1 MRRPAGRVATVDGV
15 TEGTR
20 PDLTG
25 PSTRQAL
32 TTPRAA
38 AFAGIAFA
46 VLLGT
51 SIILLRLSLPSQP
64 SASAGVTA
72 AQSGAV
78 RLALNLV
85 PYAGIAF
92 LWFIGVVRD
101 RIGEF
106 EDRFFATV
114 FLGSGLIF
122 LATLFSAS
130 AVAGAL
136 VAGAAAGPIGSDVW
150 SITRATTFTVLDV
163 YATKMAGVF
172 MVSTATI
179 ALRTRILPR
188 WLAVFGLCIALVLVI
203 LGGRIRW
210 TDIAFP
216 AWVLLVS
223 IYILRAGIRPA
234 ANGGPTRATG
244 RL

>member
-1 MRRPAGRVATVDGV
+1 MRRPAQQGGTVGHVTDGR
-15 TEGTR
+15 R
-20 PDLTG
+20 PDLTV
-25 PSTRQAL
+25 PAARQAL

-38 AFAGIAFA
+38 AIAGIAFA
-46 VLLGT
+46 LLLGT
-51 SIILLRLSLPSQP
+51 SIILLRLSLPSEP
-64 SASAGVTA
+64 SAATGVTT
-72 AQSGAV
+72 AQSASV

-122 LATLFSAS
+122 LATLFSAT

-150 SITRATTFTVLDV
+150 TITRATTLTVLDV

-179 ALRTRILPR
+179 ALRTRVLPR
-188 WLAVFGLCIALVLVI
+188 WLAVVGLAIALVLVV
-203 LGGRIRW
+203 LGGRIHW
-210 TDIAFP
+210 IDIAFP
-216 AWVLLVS
+216 GWVLLVS
-223 IYILRAGIRPA
+223 LHILRAGIRVE
-234 ANGGPTRATG
+234 G
-244 RL
+244 

>member
-1 MRRPAGRVATVDGV
+1 MRRPTQRNGTLGHV

-20 PDLTG
+20 PDLTV
-25 PSTRQAL
+25 PAARRAL

-38 AFAGIAFA
+38 AIAGIAFA
-46 VLLGT
+46 LLLGT
-51 SIILLRLSLPSQP
+51 SIILLRLSLPSDP
-64 SASAGVTA
+64 SAA
-72 AQSGAV
+72 AQVTTARSGSV

-85 PYAGIAF
+85 PYAGVAF

-106 EDRFFATV
+106 EDRVFATV
-114 FLGSGLIF
+114 FLGSGLGF
-122 LATLFSAS
+122 LATLFSAT

-150 SITRATTFTVLDV
+150 SITRATTLTALDV
-163 YATKMAGVF
+163 YTTKMAGVF

-179 ALRTRILPR
+179 ALRTRVLPR
-188 WLAVFGLCIALVLVI
+188 WLAVLGMCIALVLVV

-210 TDIAFP
+210 IDIAFP
-216 AWVLLVS
+216 GWVLLVS
-223 IYILRAGIRPA
+223 GYILRAGIRPEPA
-234 ANGGPTRATG
+234 
-244 RL
+244 

>member
-1 MRRPAGRVATVDGV
+1 MTAGR
-15 TEGTR
+15 R
-20 PDLTG
+20 PDLTV
-25 PSTRQAL
+25 PATRQAL

-38 AFAGIAFA
+38 AIAGIAFA
-46 VLLGT
+46 LLLGT
-51 SIILLRLSLPSQP
+51 SIILLRLSLPSKP
-64 SASAGVTA
+64 SDVAAVRT

-78 RLALNLV
+78 RLALNLI

-122 LATLFSAS
+122 LATLFSAT

-163 YATKMAGVF
+163 YTTKMAGVF

-179 ALRTRILPR
+179 ALRTRVLPR
-188 WLAVFGLCIALVLVI
+188 WLAVVGLCIALVLVV

-210 TDIAFP
+210 IDIAFP
-216 AWVLLVS
+216 GWVLLVS
-223 IYILRAGIRPA
+223 VHILRAGIRTQPA
-234 ANGGPTRATG
+234 
-244 RL
+244 

>member
-1 MRRPAGRVATVDGV
+1 V
-15 TEGTR
+15 TQGPR
-20 PDLTG
+20 ADLTV
-25 PSTRQAL
+25 PAARRVL

-38 AFAGIAFA
+38 AIAGIAFA

-51 SIILLRLSLPSQP
+51 SIILLRLSLPARP
-64 SASAGVTA
+64 SAAAARATT
-72 AQSGAV
+72 AQSGSV
-78 RLALNLV
+78 RLALNLI

-122 LATLFSAS
+122 LATLFSAT

-136 VAGAAAGPIGSDVW
+136 VAAAAAGPVGTDVW
-150 SITRATTFTVLDV
+150 TITRGTTLTVLDV

-179 ALRTRILPR
+179 ALRTRVLPR
-188 WLAVFGLCIALVLVI
+188 WLAVAGLCAALVLIV

-210 TDIAFP
+210 IDIAFP

-223 IYILRAGIRPA
+223 VHILLAGIRPRA
-234 ANGGPTRATG
+234 A
-244 RL
+244 

>member
-1 MRRPAGRVATVDGV
+1 MRRPTWRAGTVGPV
-15 TEGTR
+15 TEGSR
-20 PDLTG
+20 PDLTV
-25 PSTRQAL
+25 PSARHAL

-38 AFAGIAFA
+38 AIAGIAFA

-51 SIILLRLSLPSQP
+51 SIILLRLSLPSEP
-64 SASAGVTA
+64 SAAAEVTT
-72 AQSGAV
+72 AQSGSV

-114 FLGSGLIF
+114 FLGSGLLF
-122 LATLFSAS
+122 LATLFSAT

-136 VAGAAAGPIGSDVW
+136 IAGAAAGPIASDVW
-150 SITRATTFTVLDV
+150 TITRATTFTVLDV

-179 ALRTRILPR
+179 ALRTRVLPR
-188 WLAVFGLCIALVLVI
+188 WLAVLGLCVALVLVI

-210 TDIAFP
+210 MDIAFP
-216 AWVLLVS
+216 GWVLLVS
-223 IYILRAGIRPA
+223 VHILRAGIRAQPA
-234 ANGGPTRATG
+234 
-244 RL
+244 

>member
-1 MRRPAGRVATVDGV
+1 MRRQVRRSGTVSVVTDGA
-15 TEGTR
+15 R
-20 PDLTG
+20 PDLTV
-25 PSTRQAL
+25 PLARQAL

-38 AFAGIAFA
+38 AIAGIVFA

-51 SIILLRLSLPSQP
+51 SIILLRVSLPSEP
-64 SASAGVTA
+64 SATA
-72 AQSGAV
+72 VQVSTARSGSV

-122 LATLFSAS
+122 LATLFSAT

-136 VAGAAAGPIGSDVW
+136 IAGAAAGPIGSDVW
-150 SITRATTFTVLDV
+150 SVTRATTLTVLDV

-179 ALRTRILPR
+179 ALRTRVLPR
-188 WLAVFGLCIALVLVI
+188 WLAVVGLAIALVLVV
-203 LGGRIRW
+203 LGGRIHW
-210 TDIAFP
+210 IDIAFP
-216 AWVLLVS
+216 GWVLLVS
-223 IYILRAGIRPA
+223 VYILRAGIRVQA
-234 ANGGPTRATG
+234 
-244 RL
+244 

>member
-1 MRRPAGRVATVDGV
+1 MRRPAPAGRTVSPM
-15 TEGTR
+15 TEQTR
-20 PDLTG
+20 PQLAV
-25 PSTRQAL
+25 PLARKAL

-38 AFAGIAFA
+38 AIAGIAFA
-46 VLLGT
+46 LLLGT
-51 SIILLRLSLPSQP
+51 SIILLRLSLPSEP
-64 SASAGVTA
+64 SAATQVTT
-72 AQSGAV
+72 AQSASD

-114 FLGSGLIF
+114 FLGSGLVF
-122 LATLFSAS
+122 LATLFSAT

-136 VAGAAAGPIGSDVW
+136 VAGAAEHPINADVW
-150 SITRATTFTVLDV
+150 NTTRAITLTALDV

-179 ALRTRILPR
+179 ALRTRVLPR
-188 WLAVFGLCIALVLVI
+188 WLAVLGMCIALVLVI

-210 TDIAFP
+210 IDIAFP
-216 AWVLLVS
+216 GWVLLVS
-223 IYILRAGIRPA
+223 GYILRAGIRPEPA
-234 ANGGPTRATG
+234 
-244 RL
+244 

>member
-1 MRRPAGRVATVDGV
+1 MRRRAWRCWTVGLV
-15 TEGTR
+15 TQGTR
-20 PDLTG
+20 ADLTV
-25 PSTRQAL
+25 PSARQAL

-38 AFAGIAFA
+38 AIAGIAFA
-46 VLLGT
+46 LLLGT
-51 SIILLRLSLPSQP
+51 SIVLLRLALPSQP
-64 SASAGVTA
+64 SATA
-72 AQSGAV
+72 SQATARNGSV
-78 RLALNLV
+78 RLALNLI

-122 LATLFSAS
+122 LATLFSAT

-136 VAGAAAGPIGSDVW
+136 ISAAAAGPVGSDVW
-150 SITRATTFTVLDV
+150 TITRGTTLVVLDV

-172 MVSTATI
+172 MISTATI
-179 ALRTRILPR
+179 ALRTRVLPR
-188 WLAVFGLCIALVLVI
+188 WLAVVGLCVALVLIV
-203 LGGRIRW
+203 LGGRIHW
-210 TDIAFP
+210 IDIAFP

-223 IYILRAGIRPA
+223 VHILLAGFRPRAA
-234 ANGGPTRATG
+234 
-244 RL
+244 

>member
-1 MRRPAGRVATVDGV
+1 MRRPAQPGEIVGRVAQS
-15 TEGTR
+15 R
-20 PDLTG
+20 PDLTV
-25 PSTRQAL
+25 PLRRQAL

-38 AFAGIAFA
+38 AIAGIAFA
-46 VLLGT
+46 LLLGT
-51 SIILLRLSLPSQP
+51 SIVLLRLSLPSEP
-64 SASAGVTA
+64 SAAAGVTT
-72 AQSGAV
+72 AQSGSV

-122 LATLFSAS
+122 LATLFTAT
-130 AVAGAL
+130 AVAGGL

-150 SITRATTFTVLDV
+150 AITRATTLTVLDV

-179 ALRTRILPR
+179 ALRTRVLPR
-188 WLAVFGLCIALVLVI
+188 WLAVVGLCIALVLVVF
-203 LGGRIRW
+203 GGRIHW
-210 TDIAFP
+210 IDIAFP

-223 IYILRAGIRPA
+223 VHILRAGIRA
-234 ANGGPTRATG
+234 ESV
-244 RL
+244 

>member
-1 MRRPAGRVATVDGV
+1 MM
-15 TEGTR
+15 EGTR
-20 PDLTG
+20 PDLTVRV
-25 PSTRQAL
+25 TRQAL
-32 TTPRAA
+32 TTPRSAA
-38 AFAGIAFA
+38 IAGVAFAL
-46 VLLGT
+46 LLGT
-51 SIILLRLSLPSQP
+51 SIILLRLSLPSEP
-64 SASAGVTA
+64 SAAAEVTT
-72 AQSGAV
+72 AQSGSV
-78 RLALNLV
+78 RVALNLV

-136 VAGAAAGPIGSDVW
+136 VAGAAAGPVGSDVW
-150 SITRATTFTVLDV
+150 TITRATTLTVLDV

-172 MVSTATI
+172 MISTATI
-179 ALRTRILPR
+179 ALRTRVLPR
-188 WLAVFGLCIALVLVI
+188 WLAVLGLCIALVLVI
-203 LGGRIRW
+203 LGGTIRW
-210 TDIAFP
+210 MDIAFP

-223 IYILRAGIRPA
+223 LNIMRAGIRPQ
-234 ANGGPTRATG
+234 AT
-244 RL
+244 

>member
-1 MRRPAGRVATVDGV
+1 V
-15 TEGTR
+15 TEETR
-20 PDLTG
+20 PDLSV
-25 PSTRQAL
+25 PLTRQAL

-38 AFAGIAFA
+38 AIAGIAFA
-46 VLLGT
+46 LLLGT
-51 SIILLRLSLPSQP
+51 SIVLLRLSLPSQP
-64 SASAGVTA
+64 SAAATEVTA
-72 AQSGAV
+72 RSGSV

-92 LWFIGVVRD
+92 LWFIGVIRD

-122 LATLFSAS
+122 LATLFSAT
-130 AVAGAL
+130 ALAGAL
-136 VAGAAAGPIGSDVW
+136 VAAAESGPIGSDVW
-150 SITRATTFTVLDV
+150 TITRGTTLTVLDV

-179 ALRTRILPR
+179 ALRTRVLPR
-188 WLAVFGLCIALVLVI
+188 WLAVVGLCIALVLVV
-203 LGGRIRW
+203 LGGRIHW
-210 TDIAFP
+210 IDIAFP

-223 IYILRAGIRPA
+223 VHILRAGIRA
-234 ANGGPTRATG
+234 R
-244 RL
+244 

>member
-1 MRRPAGRVATVDGV
+1 VTV
-15 TEGTR
+15 
-20 PDLTG
+20 P
-25 PSTRQAL
+25 PTRQAL

-38 AFAGIAFA
+38 AIAGIAFA
-46 VLLGT
+46 LLLGT
-51 SIILLRLSLPSQP
+51 SIILLRLSLPAHQ
-64 SASAGVTA
+64 SAVAAHVTT
-72 AQSGAV
+72 AQSGSV

-85 PYAGIAF
+85 PFAGIAF

-101 RIGEF
+101 RIGEV

-122 LATLFSAS
+122 LATLFSAT

-136 VAGAAAGPIGSDVW
+136 VAAAAAGPVGSDVW
-150 SITRATTFTVLDV
+150 TITRGTTLTVLDV

-179 ALRTRILPR
+179 ALRTRVLPR
-188 WLAVFGLCIALVLVI
+188 WLAVAGLCIALVLVV

-210 TDIAFP
+210 IDIAFP
-216 AWVLLVS
+216 VWVLLVS
-223 IYILRAGIRPA
+223 VHILRAGIRIEAP
-234 ANGGPTRATG
+234 
-244 RL
+244 

>member
-1 MRRPAGRVATVDGV
+1 V

-20 PDLTG
+20 PDLTV
-25 PSTRQAL
+25 PPTRQAL

-38 AFAGIAFA
+38 AIAGIAFA
-46 VLLGT
+46 LLLGT
-51 SIILLRLSLPSQP
+51 SIILLRLSLPAHP
-64 SASAGVTA
+64 SAVAAHVTT
-72 AQSGAV
+72 AQSGSV

-85 PYAGIAF
+85 PFAGIAF

-101 RIGEF
+101 RIGEV

-122 LATLFSAS
+122 LATLFSAT

-136 VAGAAAGPIGSDVW
+136 VAAAAAGPVGSDVW
-150 SITRATTFTVLDV
+150 TITRGTTLTVLDV

-179 ALRTRILPR
+179 ALRTRVLPR
-188 WLAVFGLCIALVLVI
+188 WLAVAGLCIALVLVV

-210 TDIAFP
+210 IDIAFP
-216 AWVLLVS
+216 VWVLLVS
-223 IYILRAGIRPA
+223 VHILRAGIRIEAP
-234 ANGGPTRATG
+234 
-244 RL
+244 

>member
-1 MRRPAGRVATVDGV
+1 MRRPTQRNGTLGHV

-20 PDLTG
+20 ADLTV
-25 PSTRQAL
+25 PRTRQAL

-38 AFAGIAFA
+38 AIAGIAFA
-46 VLLGT
+46 LLLGT
-51 SIILLRLSLPSQP
+51 SIVLLRRALPPEP
-64 SASAGVTA
+64 SVA
-72 AQSGAV
+72 AQGRIAHSGSV
-78 RLALNLV
+78 KLALNLV

-114 FLGSGLIF
+114 FLGSGLVF
-122 LATLFSAS
+122 LATLFSAT

-150 SITRATTFTVLDV
+150 SVTRATTLTVLDV

-179 ALRTRILPR
+179 ALRTRVLPR
-188 WLAVFGLCIALVLVI
+188 WLAVVGLAIALVLVV
-203 LGGRIRW
+203 LGGRIHW
-210 TDIAFP
+210 IDIAFP
-216 AWVLLVS
+216 GWVLLVS
-223 IYILRAGIRPA
+223 LHILRAGIRVE
-234 ANGGPTRATG
+234 G
-244 RL
+244 

>member
-1 MRRPAGRVATVDGV
+1 MRRPVRLSGTVGVVTDGA
-15 TEGTR
+15 R
-20 PDLTG
+20 PDLTV
-25 PSTRQAL
+25 PLARKAL

-38 AFAGIAFA
+38 AIAGILFA

-51 SIILLRLSLPSQP
+51 SIILLRVSLPSEP
-64 SASAGVTA
+64 SATA
-72 AQSGAV
+72 TEVSTARSGSV

-114 FLGSGLIF
+114 FLGSGLVF
-122 LATLFSAS
+122 LATLFSAT

-136 VAGAAAGPIGSDVW
+136 IAGAAAGPIGADVW
-150 SITRATTFTVLDV
+150 SVTRATTLTVLDV

-179 ALRTRILPR
+179 ALRTRVLPR
-188 WLAVFGLCIALVLVI
+188 WLAVVGLAIALVLVV
-203 LGGRIRW
+203 LGGRIHW
-210 TDIAFP
+210 IDIAFP
-216 AWVLLVS
+216 GWVLLVS
-223 IYILRAGIRPA
+223 VHILRAGIRVQA
-234 ANGGPTRATG
+234 
-244 RL
+244 

>member
-1 MRRPAGRVATVDGV
+1 MRRPAQRGGTVGLV

-20 PDLTG
+20 RDLTV
-25 PSTRQAL
+25 PLTRQAL

-38 AFAGIAFA
+38 AIAGIAFA
-46 VLLGT
+46 LLLGT
-51 SIILLRLSLPSQP
+51 SIILLRLSLPSDP
-64 SASAGVTA
+64 SAATGVTT

-114 FLGSGLIF
+114 FLGSGLVF
-122 LATLFSAS
+122 LATLFSAT

-136 VAGAAAGPIGSDVW
+136 IAGAAAGPIGADVW
-150 SITRATTFTVLDV
+150 SVTRATTLTVLDV

-179 ALRTRILPR
+179 ALRTRVLPR
-188 WLAVFGLCIALVLVI
+188 WLAVVGLAIALVLVV
-203 LGGRIRW
+203 LGGRIHW
-210 TDIAFP
+210 IDIAFP
-216 AWVLLVS
+216 GWVLLVS
-223 IYILRAGIRPA
+223 VHILRAGIRVQA
-234 ANGGPTRATG
+234 A
-244 RL
+244 

>member
-1 MRRPAGRVATVDGV
+1 V

-20 PDLTG
+20 PDLTV
-25 PSTRQAL
+25 PLTRQAL

-38 AFAGIAFA
+38 AIAGIAFA
-46 VLLGT
+46 LLLGT

-64 SASAGVTA
+64 SAAA
-72 AQSGAV
+72 AQETTARSGSV
-78 RLALNLV
+78 KLALNLV
-85 PYAGIAF
+85 PFAGIAF

-114 FLGSGLIF
+114 FLGSGLLF
-122 LATLFSAS
+122 LATLFSAT

-136 VAGAAAGPIGSDVW
+136 VAAASAGPIGSDVW
-150 SITRATTFTVLDV
+150 TIARATTLTVLDV

-179 ALRTRILPR
+179 ALRTRVLPR
-188 WLAVFGLCIALVLVI
+188 WLAVVGLCIALVLVV

-210 TDIAFP
+210 LDIAFP

-223 IYILRAGIRPA
+223 VHILRAGIRPEPA
-234 ANGGPTRATG
+234 
-244 RL
+244 

>member
-1 MRRPAGRVATVDGV
+1 V

-20 PDLTG
+20 PDLRV
-25 PSTRQAL
+25 PITRQAL

-38 AFAGIAFA
+38 AIAGIAFA
-46 VLLGT
+46 LLLGT
-51 SIILLRLSLPSQP
+51 SIVLLRLSLPSRP
-64 SASAGVTA
+64 SAAAAEDTTA
-72 AQSGAV
+72 RSGSV

-85 PYAGIAF
+85 PFAGIAF

-114 FLGSGLIF
+114 FLGSGLLF
-122 LATLFSAS
+122 LATLFSAT

-136 VAGAAAGPIGSDVW
+136 VTTAATGSIGSDVW
-150 SITRATTFTVLDV
+150 SVTRATTLTVLDV

-179 ALRTRILPR
+179 ALRTRVLPR
-188 WLAVFGLCIALVLVI
+188 WLAVAGLCIALVLLT

-210 TDIAFP
+210 IDIAFP

-223 IYILRAGIRPA
+223 VHILRAGIRTPPA
-234 ANGGPTRATG
+234 
-244 RL
+244 

>member
-1 MRRPAGRVATVDGV
+1 
-15 TEGTR
+15 
-20 PDLTG
+20 
-25 PSTRQAL
+25 
-32 TTPRAA
+32 
-38 AFAGIAFA
+38 
-46 VLLGT
+46 
-51 SIILLRLSLPSQP
+51 
-64 SASAGVTA
+64 
-72 AQSGAV
+72 
-78 RLALNLV
+78 LALNLV

-122 LATLFSAS
+122 LATLFSAT

-150 SITRATTFTVLDV
+150 TITRATTLTVLDV

-179 ALRTRILPR
+179 ALRTRVLPR
-188 WLAVFGLCIALVLVI
+188 WLAVVGLCIALVLVVF
-203 LGGRIRW
+203 GGRIHW
-210 TDIAFP
+210 IDIAFP

-223 IYILRAGIRPA
+223 VHILRAGIRA
-234 ANGGPTRATG
+234 ESA
-244 RL
+244 